1 MGSITPSGSEDPT
14 LHLPR
19 ILCLHGG
26 GVNADVY
33 RMQARTFITSL
44 KHSFRLVFAEGP
56 FFCDPHPAIHPV
68 YTKYGP
74 FRRWLRW
81 LPEQTAVDKET
92 AVDEVWWQLNDA
104 IDADDRAGA
113 DGEWVG
119 LMGFSQ
125 GAKVSASL
133 LYEQQVREEKGLL
146 EKMPNGKDRPHWRF
160 GILMA
165 GRAPLVSFMP
175 LTDHNMALVT
185 AGEISEGYE
194 YLDTVDDSHIL
205 RIPTIHVHGLA
216 DEGLPLHRRLMEQ
229 YCDPKTVTVVEWDG
243 DHRVPYKTVDVEKV
257 NNAMFEAARKTGVM
271 R

>member
-1 MGSITPSGSEDPT
+1 MGSIAPLRAEDTT

-26 GVNADVY
+26 GVNADIY

-44 KHSFRLVFAEGP
+44 KNTFRLVFAEGP
-56 FFCDPHPAIHPV
+56 FFCEPHPAIHPV
-68 YTKYGP
+68 YSNCGP

-81 LPEQTAVDKET
+81 LPEQAATDKDTAVE
-92 AVDEVWWQLNDA
+92 EIWWQLNDA
-104 IDADDRAGA
+104 MDADDRAGA

-133 LYEQQVREEKGLL
+133 LYEQQVRKEKGLL
-146 EKMPNGKDRPHWRF
+146 VKMPNGKDRPQWRF

-175 LTDHNMALVT
+175 VTDHHMALVT
-185 AGEISEGYE
+185 AEEISEGYE
-194 YLDTVDDSHIL
+194 CLDMVDDSHIL
-205 RIPTIHVHGLA
+205 QVPTIHVHGLA
-216 DEGLPLHRRLMEQ
+216 DEGLHLHRRLVEQ
-229 YCDPKTVTVVEWDG
+229 YCDARSVTVVEWNG
-243 DHRVPYKTVDVEKV
+243 DHRVPYKTSDVEKV
-257 NNAMFEAARKTGVM
+257 ISAVYDIARKVRVM
-271 R
+271 